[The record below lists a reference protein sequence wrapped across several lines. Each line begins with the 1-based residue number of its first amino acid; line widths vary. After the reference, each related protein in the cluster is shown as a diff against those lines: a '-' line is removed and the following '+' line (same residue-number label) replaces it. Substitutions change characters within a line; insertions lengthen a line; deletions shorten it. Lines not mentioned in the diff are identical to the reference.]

1 MTELSAV
8 YTEVLHRHLA
18 AETVF
23 DMEGTLATLTE
34 DCLFEDMATGE
45 TSRGREGVRSY
56 YHEWWTAFGIIPQ
69 DIRSYIVAE
78 PRTRGGGVLGPP
90 PPAAQARPRQSHGA
104 RGHLR
109 ARWFLAAASASVPG
123 HRLRCKRRYKNCC
136 RRRTR
141 RRHSC
146 R

>member
-1 MTELSAV
+1 MTELGAV

-78 PRTRGGGVLGPP
+78 DFLIVETRFVGKHQDNYRGI
-90 PPAAQARPRQSHGA
+90 PASG
-104 RGHLR
+104 
-109 ARWFLAAASASVPG
+109 
-123 HRLRCKRRYKNCC
+123 
-136 RRRTR
+136 
-141 RRHSC
+141 
-146 R
+146 